1 MIRLISRP
9 SELILDGDYY
19 SGRINAAC
27 DAYGTGYDFC
37 RLYRFGK
44 GSGLIY
50 NSSCVLCGDH
60 DDPEE
65 ISGFI
70 MINSPE
76 TIECPVSMGEKLYL
90 PSYERRRRILFERR
104 DMPDDNAVPEAAVL
118 MDMYDIVR
126 DAFGDMEFDLWYA
139 DMSHRIRH
147 GVSRAFIH
155 KGVSCACVDFVYEG
169 AAYISQVAVLS
180 DERGKGYA
188 RRLLDM
194 ISRMLLNEGNIP
206 RLWAFEELEGFYR
219 KAGFVP
225 VGEDYFYININ
236 K

>member
-9 SELILDGDYY
+9 SELFLDGSYF

-50 NSSCVLCGDH
+50 NSSCVLCGDC
-60 DDPEE
+60 DDSEE
-65 ISGFI
+65 ISDFI

-76 TIECPVSMGEKLYL
+76 TVECPPSFGERLYL
-90 PSYERRRRILFERR
+90 PSFEGRRRILFERR
-104 DMPDDNAVPEAAVL
+104 ILPDDDDIPEAASL

-126 DAFGDMEFDLWYA
+126 DAFGNMEFDLWYA

-147 GVSRAFIH
+147 GVSRAFMYH
-155 KGVSCACVDFVYEG
+155 GVSCACVDFVYEG
-169 AAYISQVAVLS
+169 AAYISQVATLS

-188 RRLLDM
+188 GKLLDM

-225 VGEDYFYININ
+225 IAEDCFYININ